1 MGVALESPLQE
12 DDFVGINMGDGAM
25 VTALRMRFPADKEFV
40 FEVDFDGDRV
50 SPDVSSIVFSAQEQI
65 QRYI

>member
-1 MGVALESPLQE
+1 MGAALEYPLQE
-12 DDFVGINMGDGAM
+12 DDFVVINTGGAM
-25 VTALRMRFPADKEFV
+25 VTALRMRFPADREFV

-50 SPDVSSIVFSAQEQI
+50 SPDVSSFLFRAQQQI